1 MIPAR
6 STTDRGFVIYDEFT
20 DTYGHEVRV
29 QESSLATD
37 TRVWVFASDGSAH
50 LDIAQASRVRDALD
64 TFIREAQAAEEAPA

>member
-37 TRVWVFASDGSAH
+37 TRV
-50 LDIAQASRVRDALD
+50 RDALD
-64 TFIREAQAAEEAPA
+64 TFIRGAQAAEEAPA

>member
-50 LDIAQASRVRDALD
+50 LDVARVRDALD